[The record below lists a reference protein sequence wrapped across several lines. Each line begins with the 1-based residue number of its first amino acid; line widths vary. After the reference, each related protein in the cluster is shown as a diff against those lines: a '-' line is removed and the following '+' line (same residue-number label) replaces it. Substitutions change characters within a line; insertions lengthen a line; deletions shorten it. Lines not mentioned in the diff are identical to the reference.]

1 MRSRYVSVGNVSMN
15 LFLTVFLYRQNLSIK
30 LIFILK
36 TLRYKQTEYY
46 NVTMSQ
52 SDLTIDQTNT
62 LFAHINNYN
71 ILRNQPPAPIDGD
84 MPPPSIP
91 VLMPTLNL
99 VEMQAARE
107 RLDEI
112 QGETAIVEASGY
124 KNHGRFFYVRVSE
137 TIYYITVNNLL
148 THVYNVKLV

>member
-1 MRSRYVSVGNVSMN
+1 M
-15 LFLTVFLYRQNLSIK
+15 
-30 LIFILK
+30 
-36 TLRYKQTEYY
+36 
-46 NVTMSQ
+46 
-52 SDLTIDQTNT
+52 SDLTNDQTNT

-71 ILRNQPPAPIDGD
+71 ILRNQPPQNYGED
-84 MPPPSIP
+84 MPPPIP
-91 VLMPTLNL
+91 VLMPTLNI
-99 VEMQAARE
+99 VEMQAARL